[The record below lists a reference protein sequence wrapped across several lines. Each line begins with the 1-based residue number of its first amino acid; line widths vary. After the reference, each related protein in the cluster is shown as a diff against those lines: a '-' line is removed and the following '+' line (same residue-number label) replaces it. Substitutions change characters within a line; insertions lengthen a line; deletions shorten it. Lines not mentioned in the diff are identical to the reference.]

1 MWYSLRE
8 LELRRRGTIV
18 VVDMTVRFNGE
29 EHFERLGD
37 MGYIRDIM
45 KLVEGKEGCLGYKSS
60 YENDEYEI

>member
-18 VVDMTVRFNGE
+18 VVDMAVNGE

-45 KLVEGKEGCLGYKSS
+45 KLVEGKEGCLGHKSS